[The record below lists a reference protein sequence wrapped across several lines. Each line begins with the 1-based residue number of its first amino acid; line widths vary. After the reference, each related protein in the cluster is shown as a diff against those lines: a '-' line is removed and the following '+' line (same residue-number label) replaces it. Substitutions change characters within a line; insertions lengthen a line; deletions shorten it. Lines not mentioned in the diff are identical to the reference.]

1 MSVPI
6 RVLVVDDSALMRQ
19 MISRFL
25 SEAGMEVCG
34 TARDG
39 VEGLAKALALRP
51 DVITLDV
58 QMPRMDGLA
67 MLARLMEEA
76 PTPVVMVSSVTQR
89 QAPAAVEALMLGAVD
104 VVAKPG
110 GPISVNLG
118 DVREELVAKVRAA
131 ARAQVRPRRARGQ
144 PDGRPGTARLA
155 ARLPAAEAPAE
166 PRPGPVSAAPPAREP
181 LAPSRGPQ
189 PAAFRTAAPR
199 TGTPRPAPA
208 RPASAPADTTSP
220 VPASQAAERPGEPEA
235 PAAPGPP
242 AAAKAVAV
250 PGPVVVGSS
259 TGGPSALSTLLSG
272 LPADFPRPVIIVQ
285 HMPEGFTAS
294 LARRLDGL
302 SPLHVAEAEPGRLP
316 RPGEAWVARG
326 GFHLL
331 FDEEGHMVL
340 SSAPPHLGVR
350 PAVDLTLE
358 SAVDVWGGQVVAV
371 ILTGMG
377 MDGARGARK
386 LKRAGGRV
394 LAQDEAT
401 SVVYGMPR
409 VVKELALADEV
420 HSLQDMAA
428 ALVRVVAQADG
439 RSVQPNG

>member
-1 MSVPI
+1 VTI
-6 RVLVVDDSALMRQ
+6 RVFVVDDSAHQRQ

-25 SEAGMEVCG
+25 GEEGMEVWG

-39 VEGLAKALALRP
+39 VEGLEKALALRP

-58 QMPRMDGLA
+58 QMPRMDGLT
-67 MLARLMEEA
+67 MLARLMEQR

-104 VVAKPG
+104 VVTKPG
-110 GPISVNLG
+110 GAISVNLG
-118 DVREELVAKVRAA
+118 EVRDELVAKVRAA
-131 ARAQVRPRRARGQ
+131 AKAQVTRRRAGVRDRRG
-144 PDGRPGTARLA
+144 T
-155 ARLPAAEAPAE
+155 E
-166 PRPGPVSAAPPAREP
+166 PSEP
-181 LAPSRGPQ
+181 SAPSHAPS
-189 PAAFRTAAPR
+189 ATA
-199 TGTPRPAPA
+199 GWTPRPAQSAA
-208 RPASAPADTTSP
+208 RTMRSPAPAKL
-220 VPASQAAERPGEPEA
+220 EA
-235 PAAPGPP
+235 PARSGGPPRPEVLAGPETLAPAPPSRRAAPG
-242 AAAKAVAV
+242 A
-250 PGPVVVGSS
+250 GPVVVGSS
-259 TGGPSALSTLLSG
+259 TGGPSALSSLLSG
-272 LPADFPRPVIIVQ
+272 LPAGFSRPVIIVQ

-302 SPLHVAEAEPGRLP
+302 SPLTVAEAEPGRVP
-316 RPGEAWVARG
+316 KPGEAWVARG
-326 GFHLL
+326 GFHLV
-331 FDEEGHMVL
+331 FDEEGRMVL
-340 SSAPPHLGVR
+340 SSAAPHLGVR

-409 VVKELALADEV
+409 VVKELELADEV
-420 HSLQDMAA
+420 HGLPDMAA
-428 ALVRVVAQADG
+428 ALIRVVQEADG
-439 RSVQPNG
+439 PNARRA

>member
-25 SEAGMEVCG
+25 SEAGMEVCA

-58 QMPRMDGLA
+58 QMPRMDGLT

-76 PTPVVMVSSVTQR
+76 PTPVVMVSSVTQH

-118 DVREELVAKVRAA
+118 EVREELVAKVRAA
-131 ARAQVRPRRARGQ
+131 ARAQVGSRRARGK
-144 PDGRPGTARLA
+144 PDGRMGTARRPIAGTSATHWPGAAPEAAA
-155 ARLPAAEAPAE
+155 ARET
-166 PRPGPVSAAPPAREP
+166 RS
-181 LAPSRGPQ
+181 
-189 PAAFRTAAPR
+189 APR
-199 TGTPRPAPA
+199 GASVALGARTEPQGARTLPLTPEP
-208 RPASAPADTTSP
+208 
-220 VPASQAAERPGEPEA
+220 SQAAR
-235 PAAPGPP
+235 AA
-242 AAAKAVAV
+242 VV
-250 PGPVVVGSS
+250 PGPVVIGSS
-259 TGGPSALSTLLSG
+259 TGGPSALSMLLSG

-294 LARRLDGL
+294 LARRLDSL
-302 SPLHVAEAEPGRLP
+302 SPLHVAEAEPGRVP

-326 GFHLL
+326 GLHLL
-331 FDEEGHMVL
+331 FDEEGRMVL

-377 MDGARGARK
+377 MDGARGSRK

-409 VVKELALADEV
+409 AVKELDLVDEV
-420 HSLQDMAA
+420 HSLQDMAS
-428 ALVRVVAQADG
+428 ALVRVVTDGDG
-439 RSVQPNG
+439 RAGRAGG

>member
-1 MSVPI
+1 
-6 RVLVVDDSALMRQ
+6 MRQ

-25 SEAGMEVCG
+25 GEAGMEVCG

-39 VEGLAKALALRP
+39 VEGLEKARALRP

-58 QMPRMDGLA
+58 QMPRMDGLT
-67 MLARLMEEA
+67 MLARLMEEM

-110 GPISVNLG
+110 GAISVNLG
-118 DVREELVAKVRAA
+118 EVRDELVAKVRAA
-131 ARAQVRPRRARGQ
+131 AHARVRPRR
-144 PDGRPGTARLA
+144 GRARL
-155 ARLPAAEAPAE
+155 RTE
-166 PRPGPVSAAPPAREP
+166 PGDKPVPG
-181 LAPSRGPQ
+181 
-189 PAAFRTAAPR
+189 
-199 TGTPRPAPA
+199 
-208 RPASAPADTTSP
+208 APADKPAPGRTAVRPPRGPAETAAAAEP
-220 VPASQAAERPGEPEA
+220 LQGTAQAAAQRVPGLPTAPEPPASPPVRGT
-235 PAAPGPP
+235 APGP
-242 AAAKAVAV
+242 A
-250 PGPVVVGSS
+250 PVVVGSS
-259 TGGPSALSTLLSG
+259 TGGPSALSSLMSQ

-294 LARRLDGL
+294 LARRLDSL
-302 SPLHVAEAEPGRLP
+302 SPLSVAEAEPGRVP
-316 RPGEAWVARG
+316 KPGEAWVARG
-326 GFHLL
+326 GQHLV
-331 FDEEGHMVL
+331 FDPEGRMVL
-340 SSAPPHLGVR
+340 SSAAPHLGVR

-358 SAVDVWGGQVVAV
+358 SAVDVWGGDVVAV

-409 VVKELALADEV
+409 VVAELKLADEV
-420 HSLQDMAA
+420 HALSDMAA
-428 ALVRVVAQADG
+428 ALVRAVGAAAGTDAG
-439 RSVQPNG
+439 GSR